1 MKKKGQ
7 AALEFL
13 MTYGWAI
20 LAAVIVIGVL
30 YFLIGNPSNLA
41 GDKFLMA
48 APFVAGD
55 HALSQANGIQ
65 LEITNGA
72 GKTLDLDN
80 DATAGLDQITLSGC
94 TGNPSVAYTGS
105 DTVDIWSAGNK
116 ITLTWTAANC
126 GVSSGSR
133 INGDLSVK
141 YRASGGTLDQIG
153 SGSLSGS
160 VKA

>member
-48 APFVAGD
+48 APFTAGE
-55 HALSQANGIQ
+55 HALSVANGIQ
-65 LEITNGA
+65 LEVINGA
-72 GKTLDLDN
+72 GKSIDLDN
-80 DATAGLDQITLSGC
+80 DATAGIDSITIAGC
-94 TGNPSVAYTGS
+94 TGNPTATGIA
-105 DTVDIWSAGNK
+105 DINAWAAGE
-116 ITLTWTAANC
+116 TATFTWTAANC
-126 GVSSGSR
+126 GVA
-133 INGDLSVK
+133 NGDRLNGNIEIS
-141 YRASGGTLDQIG
+141 YTAGSSTLVQIG
-153 SGSLSGS
+153 SGSISGT
-160 VKA
+160 VRA